1 MDLFFRSIPA
11 QSTEKQVKDFLR
23 QPLRD
28 IGVHV
33 FHLFK
38 PRNKGFAIL
47 TVADVDKAHE
57 FLQRHGIPRDG
68 IRHASPRS
76 PLIFC
81 GSRMVCE
88 RSRNG
93 PSEVLLRHLQYEETA
108 SPIPRS
114 SRERSET
121 DYMFRTLLC
130 GLWDYEQSQLVFVPH
145 FRDFR
150 RGEIK
155 LGQKSLAFIL
165 HGTDSASRIDVPYYF
180 IDGVVTGNYHNPTLS
195 LTLKYPPKFYEVAV
209 ASDITHM
216 LSHLM
221 IAARMSDYQRNPKK
235 IRVPRIGEA
244 HEGVASTC
252 FVYRITLVDHTKME
266 RLYQV
271 LASIKSI
278 PQTIPYATSLVNTQ
292 RSFATDV
299 DNLTAVL
306 RNIDQFGQLPF
317 RLRYQVQRLAWNGI
331 LPPATVAALLPT
343 VARLVHQR
351 GEIAATDSVRQLAD
365 QVPFS
370 GPETDARSTQLPA
383 LSALLED
390 NAGSFVFDRS
400 TYDYLRSHSS
410 YVLVHRVTVTPAGNY
425 LEGPS
430 PEVGNRVLRKYPERG
445 DYFIRVTFADEDGE
459 QMRFDPQ
466 SSLHDIYE
474 RFKEL
479 LKKVWQSTLSQELKP
494 SALQIRFS
502 GYKGMVSV
510 DTRLEGETLCLRES
524 MRKFDA
530 HDAMEIEICGTNS
543 RSLPMYLN
551 RPLIKILEDLGVSP
565 DALFD
570 LQADVI
576 ENLRTITMSPIN
588 AASFLERSHVG
599 KSTRTP
605 FLIRALSYLGFD
617 FRDDYFLRD
626 TVEMAVLAQ
635 LRDLKHRS
643 RIIVE
648 QGVTLYGIMDETG
661 ILEEGEIY
669 VVTESRNRGRKVLT
683 GGKVVITRAPA
694 MHPGDVQ
701 VVKAVDV
708 PADSP
713 LNALHN
719 CVVFSAKGERDLP
732 SMLSGGDLDGDL
744 YNVIYDARLMPTTT
758 YKPADY
764 PRVPPLDIGR
774 EVNKEDIA
782 NFFVEFLAT
791 DRLGQIST
799 IHQQLADQHPEWTLH
814 LDCVK
819 LAGMAST
826 AVDFSKTGIPVDMDE
841 CPRHNNLRPDF
852 MAHGPRVLIED
863 GVALA
868 AEAEEDDDDP
878 VSALDPDA
886 RPYRYYES
894 NKVLGQLYRAIDEKS
909 FFEEMQSQSRS
920 SVTIKPGLGSQTLM
934 DKLWDYVQ
942 RETSLIQWEHRMEL
956 AREIRET
963 YEANLEDTMYQ
974 FSLSAHSALSELEVF
989 SGTILGKAGGAQNR
1003 RAREYNSAMKERFDS
1018 DVAYTVERIARDD
1031 NGGADEALETSVA
1044 CLRVA
1049 LTEPGKRVKRVG
1061 ALKSFTYVVAAMCLF
1076 EIERFQERYR
1086 CQRRYG

>member
-1 MDLFFRSIPA
+1 
-11 QSTEKQVKDFLR
+11 
-23 QPLRD
+23 
-28 IGVHV
+28 
-33 FHLFK
+33 
-38 PRNKGFAIL
+38 
-47 TVADVDKAHE
+47 
-57 FLQRHGIPRDG
+57 
-68 IRHASPRS
+68 
-76 PLIFC
+76 
-81 GSRMVCE
+81 
-88 RSRNG
+88 
-93 PSEVLLRHLQYEETA
+93 
-108 SPIPRS
+108 
-114 SRERSET
+114 
-121 DYMFRTLLC
+121 MFRTLLC

-150 RGEIK
+150 RGELK

-180 IDGVVTGNYHNPTLS
+180 IDGVVTGNYNNPTLS

-221 IAARMSDYQRNPKK
+221 IAARMSDYQRNLKK

-278 PQTIPYATSLVNTQ
+278 PQTVPYATSLVNTQ

-343 VARLVHQR
+343 VDRLVHQR

-390 NAGSFVFDRS
+390 NAGSFVFDGS

-410 YVLVHRVTVTPAGNY
+410 YVLVHRVTVTPASNY

-474 RFKEL
+474 RFKGVLNGMISIAGRGYTFLGFSHSSLRSQTCWFMAPFVHNGRLIHAQEVIRGLGDFSHIRSPARCAARIGQAFSDTTRTVIVPESDISKIPDVERNGRTFSDGVGTISPEL
-479 LKKVWQSTLSQELKP
+479 LKKVWQSTLSRELKP
-494 SALQIRFS
+494 SALQIRFG

-530 HDAMEIEICGTNS
+530 HDAMEIEICGANS

-565 DALFD
+565 DALLD

-576 ENLRTITMSPIN
+576 ENLRTITISPIN

-617 FRDDYFLRD
+617 FRDDYLLRD

-643 RIIVE
+643 RIIMD

-708 PADSP
+708 PADSS

-719 CVVFSAKGERDLP
+719 CIVFSAKGERDLP

-799 IHQQLADQHPEWTLH
+799 IHQQLADQHPEGTLH
-814 LDCVK
+814 PDCVK

-868 AEAEEDDDDP
+868 VEAEEDDDDP

-920 SVTIKPGLGSQTLM
+920 SVTIEPGLGSQTLM

-942 RETSLIQWEHRMEL
+942 RETLLIQWEHRMEL

-1003 RAREYNSAMKERFDS
+1003 RAREYNSAMKERFDR
-1018 DVAYTVERIARDD
+1018 DVAYTVERIGRDD

-1061 ALKSFTYVVAAMCLF
+1061 ALKSFTYVVAAVCLF
-1076 EIERFQERYR
+1076 EIERFQER
-1086 CQRRYG
+1086 